1 MLCSKILSF
10 HLKSIT
16 ESMSVFQ
23 LRVDVGNKT
32 GDESLAISRF
42 RFIIANKMALMVLA
56 CGYGRIHSTKK
67 TFQNIQCHTYRTQ
80 KQKKNTLNVEICVH
94 IWQRNDSAYNWHGT
108 YCKLLMLY
116 HLLRLNFFRADC
128 WWSFCGRR
136 KEINKLCGL

>member
-16 ESMSVFQ
+16 ESISVFQ
-23 LRVDVGNKT
+23 LGVDVGNKT

-80 KQKKNTLNVEICVH
+80 KQKKHSECGNMC
-94 IWQRNDSAYNWHGT
+94 A
-108 YCKLLMLY
+108 
-116 HLLRLNFFRADC
+116 HLTE
-128 WWSFCGRR
+128 
-136 KEINKLCGL
+136 K

>member
-1 MLCSKILSF
+1 MSPLSYFMNTQLAMRCFIALFGFDPILNKNYKLFLTKAISWNGRISKFGMAIILSF
-10 HLKSIT
+10 HLTSLT

-67 TFQNIQCHTYRTQ
+67 TFPEHSMSYIHRTQ
-80 KQKKNTLNVEICVH
+80 KQKQKTL
-94 IWQRNDSAYNWHGT
+94 
-108 YCKLLMLY
+108 
-116 HLLRLNFFRADC
+116 
-128 WWSFCGRR
+128 
-136 KEINKLCGL
+136 

>member
-16 ESMSVFQ
+16 ESLSVFQ

-67 TFQNIQCHTYRTQ
+67 TFSEHSMSYIQDPKT
-80 KQKKNTLNVEICVH
+80 KKHSECGNMC
-94 IWQRNDSAYNWHGT
+94 A
-108 YCKLLMLY
+108 
-116 HLLRLNFFRADC
+116 HLTE
-128 WWSFCGRR
+128 
-136 KEINKLCGL
+136 K

>member
-16 ESMSVFQ
+16 ESISVFQ
-23 LRVDVGNKT
+23 LGVDVGNKT

-67 TFQNIQCHTYRTQ
+67 TFSEHSMSYNIQDPKT
-80 KQKKNTLNVEICVH
+80 KNKNTLNVEICVH
-94 IWQRNDSAYNWHGT
+94 I
-108 YCKLLMLY
+108 
-116 HLLRLNFFRADC
+116 
-128 WWSFCGRR
+128 
-136 KEINKLCGL
+136 